1 MDGVLESP
9 SISLQVRIPLQ
20 VQNPLQ
26 VEIFLSLG
34 NDPSSLERPELK
46 GAGVPCPTPARGREK
61 NYPASRLGRCSHNS
75 RATERFFNGA
85 IARSA

>member
-1 MDGVLESP
+1 MVGGLESP

-34 NDPSSLERPELK
+34 NDPSSLGNDPSSLERPEL
-46 GAGVPCPTPARGREK
+46 
-61 NYPASRLGRCSHNS
+61 
-75 RATERFFNGA
+75 
-85 IARSA
+85 